1 MQMFIER
8 QLGSGVDVMDVGSPN
23 KSSDDTMILAT
34 KARMLA
40 WIDTFLP
47 PEGEKRLD
55 SITCSV
61 TSLRMLSKEHIK
73 EEPGGGGLSAD
84 TSDWAC
90 IDEELV
96 GSATKPMRVVTKECH
111 TKSSTFTAI
120 VLPVSSSAELE
131 HLFQERFSE
140 VYFAE

>member
-1 MQMFIER
+1 MFIER

-61 TSLRMLSKEHIK
+61 TSLRMLFKEHIK
-73 EEPGGGGLSAD
+73 EELGGGGSAQILQ
-84 TSDWAC
+84 TG
-90 IDEELV
+90 LV
-96 GSATKPMRVVTKECH
+96 S
-111 TKSSTFTAI
+111 TKSLLDRLQS
-120 VLPVSSSAELE
+120 
-131 HLFQERFSE
+131 R
-140 VYFAE
+140 

>member
-61 TSLRMLSKEHIK
+61 TSLRMLFKEHIK
-73 EEPGGGGLSAD
+73 EELGGGGGGCSAQILQ
-84 TSDWAC
+84 TG
-90 IDEELV
+90 LV
-96 GSATKPMRVVTKECH
+96 S
-111 TKSSTFTAI
+111 TKSLLDRLQS
-120 VLPVSSSAELE
+120 
-131 HLFQERFSE
+131 R
-140 VYFAE
+140 